1 MWPDCLSFTP
11 KSRGNTMASIITGGV
26 RSQDEEE
33 ACLLWTKEVSFF
45 NPYPSALCVMTFE
58 DFFVCL

>member
-33 ACLLWTKEVSFF
+33 ACLLWTKEVTVFLI
-45 NPYPSALCVMTFE
+45 PTPVPCVS
-58 DFFVCL
+58 